1 LKELL
6 KIFYRP
12 ILPVSPTTMSIS
24 SADNTLQGARN
35 LQVIDGSRT
44 VRGFVGKADR
54 RDFYKFSLQRSSH
67 LDVSLDRLQ
76 ADANLALLNGSGKIL
91 ATSTRKGR
99 APEVISAA
107 DLDAG
112 IYYVRVNQRKGDT
125 RYRLR
130 LTATSLPEPIPT
142 PPNGT
147 LPGETLPTAL
157 NLGGLTAT
165 RTHPETIGGTNP
177 VDLYKFSLNQI
188 SEFKAS
194 LSELTV
200 ATDLNLIWD
209 KNNNGLIDESE
220 RIMTGYASPLGSNP
234 VTMTL
239 AQGTYFVE
247 VRTLSDRVSPYE
259 LTLSATPQSS
269 NIPADPGSTLK
280 TAHNIGIASGSYTA
294 KELVGITDTT
304 DYYKFTLNKV
314 SEIKTT
320 LGGLSHSVDM
330 ALIFDANHNG
340 QVDEGERLDY
350 GNGSIYGGIPLAK
363 TLPQGTYFIEVKSSH
378 KFDNTLYN
386 LTLTTTPK
394 PSNMLI
400 DPGDTLA
407 KSHNLGTLT
416 SSLVAHDLV
425 GGIDKLDYYKFTVQQ
440 TTALKASLSGTSGAV
455 YLSLIRD
462 LNGNGLIESD
472 ERIAYGS
479 ASTTWNEP
487 ILRSIAPGTYFI
499 EVLSYA
505 KFDNTAYTLTL
516 ST

>member
-1 LKELL
+1 
-6 KIFYRP
+6 
-12 ILPVSPTTMSIS
+12 MSIS
-24 SADNTLQGARN
+24 TADNTLRGARD

-54 RDFYKFSLQRSSH
+54 RDFYRFSLQRSSD
-67 LDVSLDRLQ
+67 LNVSLDRLK
-76 ADANLALLNGSGKIL
+76 ANANLALLNAGGQIL
-91 ATSTRKGR
+91 GTSNRKGR
-99 APEVISAA
+99 TPETISAG
-107 DLDAG
+107 LEAG
-112 IYYVRVNQRKGDT
+112 VYYIRVNQRKGDT

-130 LTATSLPEPIPT
+130 LTATPSPEPIPT
-142 PPNGT
+142 PPDGAI
-147 LPGETLPTAL
+147 PGDTLPTAL
-157 NLGGLTAT
+157 NLGILTAT
-165 RTHPETIGGTNP
+165 RTQQETIGESNP

-188 SEFKAS
+188 SEFNAS

-209 KNNNGLIDESE
+209 KNGNGLIDDNE
-220 RIMTGYASPLGSNP
+220 RLMTGYASPLGSNP

-269 NIPADPGSTLK
+269 NIPVDPGSSLK
-280 TAHNIGIASGSYTA
+280 TAHNAGIATGSYTA
-294 KELVGITDTT
+294 RELIGITDPT

-314 SEIKTT
+314 SEVKAT
-320 LGGLSHSVDM
+320 LSGLSHSVDM
-330 ALIFDANHNG
+330 ALIFDANNNG
-340 QVDEGERLDY
+340 LIDEGERLAY
-350 GNGSIYGGIPLAK
+350 GNGSIYGGIPLTK

-378 KFDNTLYN
+378 KFNNTLYN

-440 TTALKASLSGTSGAV
+440 STALRASLSGTSDAV

-462 LNGNGLIESD
+462 FNGNGVID
-472 ERIAYGS
+472 GNERLAYGS
-479 ASTTWNEP
+479 ASPTWNEP